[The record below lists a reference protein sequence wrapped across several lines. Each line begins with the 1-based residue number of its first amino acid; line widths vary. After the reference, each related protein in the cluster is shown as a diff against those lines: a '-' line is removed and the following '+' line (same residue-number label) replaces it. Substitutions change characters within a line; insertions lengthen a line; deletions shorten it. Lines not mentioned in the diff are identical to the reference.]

1 MKNKFS
7 QYLFLG
13 AIVALVGIIFIYGFR
28 DSDGEIRSGQAG
40 RPEMTEAEKNYVED
54 HEEVVIY
61 VDESI
66 RFMMDDGNGFLQ
78 EYMDAVFR
86 NVDLDIRLTEEKDG
100 ADARIIAVTDK
111 DRNAGSSYTPPLLQL
126 DWAMYTKA
134 DDDEKRSELSG
145 VIVEG
150 YRRSEV
156 SDISYDG
163 RSVDFVYADTAED
176 ALELARKEDRN
187 LILAPRS
194 AMWIALGGDKDY
206 LAMEDDV
213 YSQNVCIMM
222 DEESALYELFSKCI
236 NGTDRHVLSYEA
248 SQKWFDGNGP
258 VYMKK
263 NNDDIYML
271 ILIIFTSVMIA
282 FFIYYQTNKNLYA
295 ELENRM
301 EKLTESKKELK
312 TTFNGV
318 SYYLAELDLDG
329 VVLDINRYFFETV
342 HRNVT
347 NRNIYEILDLDEEN
361 SAKLRKMIE
370 NAAHGEPSENEEIMR
385 KQDIFE
391 VDVFPIEGARGVVEK
406 LLFMA
411 RDITGEVMAERQM
424 IQDNKMIAV
433 GQLAAGVAH
442 EIRNPLGIIR
452 NYCYVLK
459 NMDVDMDIRDKA
471 IGHIEAAVDRSGAII
486 NNLLNFSRVSSGQEE
501 MIDVEE
507 HIRSLASLNDN
518 ILKKKNIKLEITCAE
533 RIETFIRV
541 EALDMILINLI
552 QNATDAMKE
561 NGKLSIKVVKYKQE
575 FEIDVQDTGTGIE
588 EDILQ
593 DIFNPFFTTKE
604 EHKGN
609 GLGLY
614 IVYNETGKLDG
625 KIDVRSKVGVGS
637 VFMLTLPLREHR
649 SGEVNDGKK
658 EHEHIG
664 GR

>member
-1 MKNKFS
+1 MKKKFS

-13 AIVALVGIIFIYGFR
+13 VIIVLIGIIFIYALQDR
-28 DSDGEIRSGQAG
+28 DGDIRSGETG
-40 RPEMTEAEKNYVED
+40 RLEMTEAEREYVENHD
-54 HEEVVIY
+54 EVVIY
-61 VDESI
+61 VDDSI
-66 RFMMDDGNGFLQ
+66 RFMNADGNGFLQ
-78 EYMDAVFR
+78 EYMDDVFR
-86 NVDLDIRLTEEKDG
+86 NVDLDIRLTDEEEG
-100 ADARIIAVTDK
+100 ADGRITAVTDE
-111 DRNAGSSYTPPLLQL
+111 DRNVDSNYVPPLLQL
-126 DWAMYTKA
+126 DWAMYVKA
-134 DDDEKRSELSG
+134 DGQLNSDLSG

-150 YRRSEV
+150 YQRSEAN
-156 SDISYDG
+156 DISYDG
-163 RSVDFVYADTAED
+163 QDVDFVYADSAEE
-176 ALELARKEDRN
+176 ALELARAED
-187 LILAPRS
+187 LDFMLAPRS
-194 AMWIALGGDKDY
+194 AMWLALDGNKDY
-206 LAMEDDV
+206 LAMEDSV
-213 YSQNVCIMM
+213 YSQNVCIMV
-222 DEESALYELFSKCI
+222 DEDSVLYTLMNKCI
-236 NGTDRHVLSYEA
+236 NVTDRHTLSYEV

-258 VYMKK
+258 VYMKE
-263 NNDDIYML
+263 NNEDVYML
-271 ILIIFTSVMIA
+271 VLIIFTSVMIA

-301 EKLTESKKELK
+301 EKLNESKKELK

-318 SYYLAELDLDG
+318 SYYLAELDLNG
-329 VVLDINRYFFETV
+329 VVLDINRYFFEAI
-342 HRNVT
+342 HKNVT
-347 NRNIYEILDLDEEN
+347 NSNIYDILEMDEEGRA
-361 SAKLRKMIE
+361 SLREMME
-370 NAAHGEPSENEEIMR
+370 RASRGEYTESREITR

-391 VDVFPIEGARGVVEK
+391 VDIFPIEGAKGVVEK

-424 IQDNKMIAV
+424 LQDNKMIAV

-459 NMDVDMDIRDKA
+459 NMDVDMEIRDKA

-486 NNLLNFSRVSSGQEE
+486 NNLLNFSRASSGQEE
-501 MIDVEE
+501 WIDVEE

-518 ILKKKNIKLEITCAE
+518 ILRKKNIKLEITCSE
-533 RIETFIRV
+533 KIETYIRV
-541 EALDMILINLI
+541 EALDMILINLV

-593 DIFNPFFTTKE
+593 NIFNPFFTTKE
-604 EHKGN
+604 GHKGN

-649 SGEVNDGKK
+649 SGEVDDGKK
-658 EHEHIG
+658 EHEHTG

>member
-1 MKNKFS
+1 MKKKFS

-13 AIVALVGIIFIYGFR
+13 VIIVLIGIIFIYALQDR
-28 DSDGEIRSGQAG
+28 DGDIRSGETG
-40 RPEMTEAEKNYVED
+40 RLEMTEAEREYVENHD
-54 HEEVVIY
+54 EVVIY
-61 VDESI
+61 VDDSI
-66 RFMMDDGNGFLQ
+66 RFMNADGNGFLQ
-78 EYMDAVFR
+78 EYMDDVFR
-86 NVDLDIRLTEEKDG
+86 NVDLDIRLTDEEEG
-100 ADARIIAVTDK
+100 ADGRITAVTDE
-111 DRNAGSSYTPPLLQL
+111 DRNVDSNYVPPLLQL
-126 DWAMYTKA
+126 DWAMYVKA
-134 DDDEKRSELSG
+134 DGQLNSDLSG

-150 YRRSEV
+150 YQRSEAN
-156 SDISYDG
+156 DISYDG
-163 RSVDFVYADTAED
+163 QDVDFVYADSAEE
-176 ALELARKEDRN
+176 ALELARAED
-187 LILAPRS
+187 LDFMLAPRS
-194 AMWIALGGDKDY
+194 AMWLALDGNKDY
-206 LAMEDDV
+206 LAMEDSV
-213 YSQNVCIMM
+213 YSQNVCIMV
-222 DEESALYELFSKCI
+222 DEDSVLYTLMNKCI
-236 NGTDRHVLSYEA
+236 NVTDRHTLSYEA

-258 VYMKK
+258 VYMKE
-263 NNDDIYML
+263 NNEDVYML
-271 ILIIFTSVMIA
+271 VLIIFTSVMIA

-301 EKLTESKKELK
+301 EKLNESKKELK

-318 SYYLAELDLDG
+318 SYYLAELDLNG
-329 VVLDINRYFFETV
+329 VVLDINRYFFEAI
-342 HRNVT
+342 HKNVT
-347 NRNIYEILDLDEEN
+347 NSNIYDILEMDEEGRA
-361 SAKLRKMIE
+361 SLREMME
-370 NAAHGEPSENEEIMR
+370 RASRGEYTESREITR

-391 VDVFPIEGARGVVEK
+391 VDIFPIEGAKGVVEK

-424 IQDNKMIAV
+424 LQDNKMIAV

-459 NMDVDMDIRDKA
+459 NMDVDIEIRDKA

-486 NNLLNFSRVSSGQEE
+486 NNLLNFSRASSGQEE
-501 MIDVEE
+501 WIDVEE

-518 ILKKKNIKLEITCAE
+518 ILRKKNIKLEITCSE
-533 RIETFIRV
+533 KIETYIRV
-541 EALDMILINLI
+541 EALDMILINLV

-593 DIFNPFFTTKE
+593 NIFNPFFTTKE
-604 EHKGN
+604 GHKGN

-649 SGEVNDGKK
+649 SGEVDDGKK
-658 EHEHIG
+658 EHEHTG

>member
-1 MKNKFS
+1 MKKKFS

-13 AIVALVGIIFIYGFR
+13 VIIVLIGIIFIYALQDR
-28 DSDGEIRSGQAG
+28 DGDIRSGETG
-40 RPEMTEAEKNYVED
+40 RLEMTEAEREYVENHD
-54 HEEVVIY
+54 EVVIY
-61 VDESI
+61 VDDSI
-66 RFMMDDGNGFLQ
+66 RFMNADGNGFLQ
-78 EYMDAVFR
+78 EYMDDVFR
-86 NVDLDIRLTEEKDG
+86 NVDLDIRLTDEEEG
-100 ADARIIAVTDK
+100 ADGRITAVTDE
-111 DRNAGSSYTPPLLQL
+111 DRNVDSNYVPPLLQL
-126 DWAMYTKA
+126 DWAMYVKA
-134 DDDEKRSELSG
+134 AGQLNSDLSG

-150 YRRSEV
+150 YQRSEAN
-156 SDISYDG
+156 DISYDG
-163 RSVDFVYADTAED
+163 QDVDFVYADSAEE
-176 ALELARKEDRN
+176 ALELARAED
-187 LILAPRS
+187 LDFMLAPRS
-194 AMWIALGGDKDY
+194 AMWLALDGNKDY
-206 LAMEDDV
+206 LAMEDSV
-213 YSQNVCIMM
+213 YSQNVCIMV
-222 DEESALYELFSKCI
+222 DEDSVLYTLMNKCI
-236 NGTDRHVLSYEA
+236 NVTDRHTLSYEV

-258 VYMKK
+258 VYMKE
-263 NNDDIYML
+263 NNEDVYML
-271 ILIIFTSVMIA
+271 VLIIFTSVMIA

-301 EKLTESKKELK
+301 EKLNESKKELK

-318 SYYLAELDLDG
+318 SYYLAELDLNG
-329 VVLDINRYFFETV
+329 VVLDINRYFFEAV
-342 HRNVT
+342 HKNVT
-347 NRNIYEILDLDEEN
+347 NSNIYDILEMDEEGRA
-361 SAKLRKMIE
+361 SLREMME
-370 NAAHGEPSENEEIMR
+370 RASRGEYTESREITR

-391 VDVFPIEGARGVVEK
+391 VDIFPIEGAKGVVEK

-424 IQDNKMIAV
+424 LQDNKMIAV

-459 NMDVDMDIRDKA
+459 NMDVDMEIRDKA

-486 NNLLNFSRVSSGQEE
+486 NNLLNFSRASSGQEE
-501 MIDVEE
+501 WIDVEE

-518 ILKKKNIKLEITCAE
+518 ILRKKNIKLEITCSE
-533 RIETFIRV
+533 KIETYIRV
-541 EALDMILINLI
+541 EALDMILINLV

-593 DIFNPFFTTKE
+593 NIFNPFFTTKE
-604 EHKGN
+604 GHKGN

-649 SGEVNDGKK
+649 SGEVDDGKK
-658 EHEHIG
+658 EHEHTG

>member
-1 MKNKFS
+1 MKKKFS

-13 AIVALVGIIFIYGFR
+13 VIIVLIGIIFIYALQDR
-28 DSDGEIRSGQAG
+28 DGDIRSGETG
-40 RPEMTEAEKNYVED
+40 RLEMTEAEREYVENHD
-54 HEEVVIY
+54 EVVIY
-61 VDESI
+61 VDDSI
-66 RFMMDDGNGFLQ
+66 RFMNADGNGFLQ
-78 EYMDAVFR
+78 EYMDDVFR
-86 NVDLDIRLTEEKDG
+86 NVDLDIRLTDEEEG
-100 ADARIIAVTDK
+100 ADGRITAVTDE
-111 DRNAGSSYTPPLLQL
+111 DRNVDSNYVPPLLQL
-126 DWAMYTKA
+126 DWAMYVKA
-134 DDDEKRSELSG
+134 DGQLNSDLSG

-150 YRRSEV
+150 YQRSEV
-156 SDISYDG
+156 NDISYDG
-163 RSVDFVYADTAED
+163 QDVDFVYADSAEE
-176 ALELARKEDRN
+176 ALELARAED
-187 LILAPRS
+187 LDFMLTPRS
-194 AMWIALGGDKDY
+194 AMWLALDGNKDY
-206 LAMEDDV
+206 LAMEDSV
-213 YSQNVCIMM
+213 YSQNVCIML
-222 DEESALYELFSKCI
+222 DEDSVLYTLMNKCI
-236 NGTDRHVLSYEA
+236 NVTDRHTLSYEV

-258 VYMKK
+258 VYMKE
-263 NNDDIYML
+263 NNEDVYML
-271 ILIIFTSVMIA
+271 VLIIFTSVMIA

-301 EKLTESKKELK
+301 EKLNESKKELK

-318 SYYLAELDLDG
+318 SYYLAELDLNG
-329 VVLDINRYFFETV
+329 VVLDINRYFFEAV
-342 HRNVT
+342 HKNVT
-347 NRNIYEILDLDEEN
+347 NSNIYDILEMDEEGRA
-361 SAKLRKMIE
+361 SLQEMMERASR
-370 NAAHGEPSENEEIMR
+370 GEYTESREITR

-391 VDVFPIEGARGVVEK
+391 VDIFPIEGAKGVVEK

-424 IQDNKMIAV
+424 LQDNKMIAV

-459 NMDVDMDIRDKA
+459 NMDVDMEIRDKA

-486 NNLLNFSRVSSGQEE
+486 NNLLNFSRASSGQEE
-501 MIDVEE
+501 WIDVEE

-518 ILKKKNIKLEITCAE
+518 ILRKKNIKLEITCSE
-533 RIETFIRV
+533 KIETYIRV
-541 EALDMILINLI
+541 EALDMILINLV

-593 DIFNPFFTTKE
+593 NIFNPFFTTKE
-604 EHKGN
+604 GHKGN

-649 SGEVNDGKK
+649 SGEVDDGKK
-658 EHEHIG
+658 EHEHTG

>member
-1 MKNKFS
+1 MKKKFS

-13 AIVALVGIIFIYGFR
+13 VIIVLIGIIFIYALQDR
-28 DSDGEIRSGQAG
+28 DGDIRSGETG
-40 RPEMTEAEKNYVED
+40 RLEMTEAEREHVENHD
-54 HEEVVIY
+54 EVVIY
-61 VDESI
+61 VDDSI
-66 RFMMDDGNGFLQ
+66 RFMNADGNGFLQ
-78 EYMDAVFR
+78 EYMDDVFR
-86 NVDLDIRLTEEKDG
+86 NVDLDIRLTDEEEG
-100 ADARIIAVTDK
+100 ADGRITAVTDE
-111 DRNAGSSYTPPLLQL
+111 DRNVDSNYVPPLLQL
-126 DWAMYTKA
+126 DWAMYVKA
-134 DDDEKRSELSG
+134 DGQLNSDLSG

-150 YRRSEV
+150 YQRSEDN
-156 SDISYDG
+156 DISYDG
-163 RSVDFVYADTAED
+163 QDVDFVYADSAEE
-176 ALELARKEDRN
+176 ALELARAED
-187 LILAPRS
+187 LDFMLAPRS
-194 AMWIALGGDKDY
+194 AMWLALDGNKDY
-206 LAMEDDV
+206 LAMEDSV
-213 YSQNVCIMM
+213 YSQNVCIMV
-222 DEESALYELFSKCI
+222 DEDSVLYTLMNKCI
-236 NGTDRHVLSYEA
+236 NVTDRHTLSYEV

-258 VYMKK
+258 VYMKE
-263 NNDDIYML
+263 NNEDVYML
-271 ILIIFTSVMIA
+271 VLIIFTSVMIA

-301 EKLTESKKELK
+301 EKLNESKKELK

-318 SYYLAELDLDG
+318 SYYLAELDLNG
-329 VVLDINRYFFETV
+329 VVLDINRYFFEAV
-342 HRNVT
+342 HKNVT
-347 NRNIYEILDLDEEN
+347 NSNIYDILEMDEEGRA
-361 SAKLRKMIE
+361 SLQEMMERASR
-370 NAAHGEPSENEEIMR
+370 GEYTESREITR

-391 VDVFPIEGARGVVEK
+391 VDIFPIEGAKGVVEK

-424 IQDNKMIAV
+424 LQDNKMIAV

-459 NMDVDMDIRDKA
+459 NMDVDMEIRDKA

-486 NNLLNFSRVSSGQEE
+486 NNLLNFSRASSGQEE
-501 MIDVEE
+501 WIDVEE

-518 ILKKKNIKLEITCAE
+518 ILRKKNIKLEITCSE
-533 RIETFIRV
+533 KIETYIRV
-541 EALDMILINLI
+541 EALDMILINLV

-593 DIFNPFFTTKE
+593 NIFNPFFTTKE
-604 EHKGN
+604 GHKGN

-649 SGEVNDGKK
+649 SGEVDDGKK
-658 EHEHIG
+658 EHEHTG

>member
-1 MKNKFS
+1 MKKKFS

-13 AIVALVGIIFIYGFR
+13 VIIVLIGIIFIYALQDR
-28 DSDGEIRSGQAG
+28 DGDIRSGETG
-40 RPEMTEAEKNYVED
+40 RLEMTEAEREYVENHD
-54 HEEVVIY
+54 EVVIY
-61 VDESI
+61 VDDSI
-66 RFMMDDGNGFLQ
+66 RFMNADGNGFLQ
-78 EYMDAVFR
+78 EYMDDVFR
-86 NVDLDIRLTEEKDG
+86 NVDLDIRLTDEEEG
-100 ADARIIAVTDK
+100 ADGRITAVTDE
-111 DRNAGSSYTPPLLQL
+111 DRNVDSNYVPPLLQL
-126 DWAMYTKA
+126 DWAMYVKA
-134 DDDEKRSELSG
+134 DGQLNSDLSG

-150 YRRSEV
+150 YQRSEAN
-156 SDISYDG
+156 DISYDG
-163 RSVDFVYADTAED
+163 QDVDFVYADSAEE
-176 ALELARKEDRN
+176 ALELARAED
-187 LILAPRS
+187 LDFMLAPRS
-194 AMWIALGGDKDY
+194 AMWLALDGNKDY
-206 LAMEDDV
+206 LAMEDSV
-213 YSQNVCIMM
+213 YSQNVCIMV
-222 DEESALYELFSKCI
+222 DEDSVLYTLMNKCI
-236 NGTDRHVLSYEA
+236 NVTDRHTLSYEA

-258 VYMKK
+258 VYMKE
-263 NNDDIYML
+263 NNEDVYML
-271 ILIIFTSVMIA
+271 VLIIFTSVMIA

-301 EKLTESKKELK
+301 EKLNESKKELK

-318 SYYLAELDLDG
+318 SYYLAELDLNG
-329 VVLDINRYFFETV
+329 VVLDINRYFFEAV
-342 HRNVT
+342 HKNVT
-347 NRNIYEILDLDEEN
+347 NSNIYDILEMDEEGRA
-361 SAKLRKMIE
+361 SLREMME
-370 NAAHGEPSENEEIMR
+370 RASRGEYTESREITR

-391 VDVFPIEGARGVVEK
+391 VDIFPIEGAKGMVEK

-424 IQDNKMIAV
+424 LQDNKMIAV

-459 NMDVDMDIRDKA
+459 NMDVDMEIRDKA

-486 NNLLNFSRVSSGQEE
+486 NNLLNFSRASSGQEE
-501 MIDVEE
+501 WIDVEE

-518 ILKKKNIKLEITCAE
+518 ILRKKNIKLEITCSE
-533 RIETFIRV
+533 KIETYIRV
-541 EALDMILINLI
+541 EALDMILINLV

-593 DIFNPFFTTKE
+593 NIFNPFFTTKE
-604 EHKGN
+604 GHKGN

-649 SGEVNDGKK
+649 SGEVDDGKK
-658 EHEHIG
+658 EHEHTG

>member
-1 MKNKFS
+1 MKKKFS

-13 AIVALVGIIFIYGFR
+13 VIIVLIGIIFIYALQDR
-28 DSDGEIRSGQAG
+28 DGDIRSGETG
-40 RPEMTEAEKNYVED
+40 RLEMTEAEREYVENHD
-54 HEEVVIY
+54 EVVIY
-61 VDESI
+61 VDDSI
-66 RFMMDDGNGFLQ
+66 RFMNADGNGFLQ
-78 EYMDAVFR
+78 EYMDDVFR
-86 NVDLDIRLTEEKDG
+86 NVDLDIRLTDEEEG
-100 ADARIIAVTDK
+100 ADGRITAVTDE
-111 DRNAGSSYTPPLLQL
+111 DRNVDSNYVPPLLQL
-126 DWAMYTKA
+126 DWAMYVKA
-134 DDDEKRSELSG
+134 DGQLNSDLSG

-150 YRRSEV
+150 YQRSEV
-156 SDISYDG
+156 NDISYDG
-163 RSVDFVYADTAED
+163 QDVDFVYADSAEE
-176 ALELARKEDRN
+176 ALELARAED
-187 LILAPRS
+187 LDFMLTPRS
-194 AMWIALGGDKDY
+194 AMWLALDGNKDY
-206 LAMEDDV
+206 LAMEDSV
-213 YSQNVCIMM
+213 YSQNVCIMV
-222 DEESALYELFSKCI
+222 DEDSVLYTLMNKFI
-236 NGTDRHVLSYEA
+236 NVTDRHTLSYEV

-258 VYMKK
+258 VYMKE
-263 NNDDIYML
+263 NNEDVYML
-271 ILIIFTSVMIA
+271 VLIIFTSVMIA

-301 EKLTESKKELK
+301 EKLNESKKELK

-318 SYYLAELDLDG
+318 SYYLAELDLNG
-329 VVLDINRYFFETV
+329 VVLDINRYFFEAV
-342 HRNVT
+342 HKNVT
-347 NRNIYEILDLDEEN
+347 NSNIYDILEMDEEGRA
-361 SAKLRKMIE
+361 SLQEMMERASR
-370 NAAHGEPSENEEIMR
+370 GEYTESREITR

-391 VDVFPIEGARGVVEK
+391 VDIFPIEGAKGVVEK

-424 IQDNKMIAV
+424 LQDNKMIAV

-459 NMDVDMDIRDKA
+459 NMDVDMEIRDKA

-486 NNLLNFSRVSSGQEE
+486 NNLLNFSRASSGQEE
-501 MIDVEE
+501 WIDVEE

-518 ILKKKNIKLEITCAE
+518 ILRKKNIKLEITCSE
-533 RIETFIRV
+533 KIETYIRV
-541 EALDMILINLI
+541 EALDMILINLV

-593 DIFNPFFTTKE
+593 NIFNPFFTTKE
-604 EHKGN
+604 GHKGN

-649 SGEVNDGKK
+649 SGEVDDGKK
-658 EHEHIG
+658 EHEHTG

>member
-1 MKNKFS
+1 MKKKFS

-13 AIVALVGIIFIYGFR
+13 VIIVLIGIIFIYALQDR
-28 DSDGEIRSGQAG
+28 DGDIRSGETG
-40 RPEMTEAEKNYVED
+40 RLEMTEAEREYVENHD
-54 HEEVVIY
+54 EVVIY
-61 VDESI
+61 VDDSI
-66 RFMMDDGNGFLQ
+66 RFMNADGNGFLQ
-78 EYMDAVFR
+78 EYMDDVFR
-86 NVDLDIRLTEEKDG
+86 NVDLDIRLTDEEEG
-100 ADARIIAVTDK
+100 ADGRITAVTDE
-111 DRNAGSSYTPPLLQL
+111 DRNVDSNYVPPLLQL
-126 DWAMYTKA
+126 DWVMYVKA
-134 DDDEKRSELSG
+134 DGQLNSDLSG

-150 YRRSEV
+150 YQRSEAN
-156 SDISYDG
+156 DISYDG
-163 RSVDFVYADTAED
+163 QDVDFVYADSAEE
-176 ALELARKEDRN
+176 ALELARAED
-187 LILAPRS
+187 LDFMLAPRS
-194 AMWIALGGDKDY
+194 AMWLALDGNKDY
-206 LAMEDDV
+206 LAMEDSV
-213 YSQNVCIMM
+213 YSQNVCIMA
-222 DEESALYELFSKCI
+222 DEDSVLYTLMNKCI
-236 NGTDRHVLSYEA
+236 NVTDRHTLSYEA

-258 VYMKK
+258 VYMKE
-263 NNDDIYML
+263 NNEDVYML
-271 ILIIFTSVMIA
+271 VLIIFTSVMIA

-301 EKLTESKKELK
+301 EKLNESKKELK

-318 SYYLAELDLDG
+318 SYYLAELDLNG
-329 VVLDINRYFFETV
+329 VVLDINRYFFEVV
-342 HRNVT
+342 HKNVT
-347 NRNIYEILDLDEEN
+347 NSNIYDILEMDEEGRA
-361 SAKLRKMIE
+361 SLQEMMERASR
-370 NAAHGEPSENEEIMR
+370 GEYTESREITR

-391 VDVFPIEGARGVVEK
+391 VDIFPIEGAKGVVEK

-424 IQDNKMIAV
+424 LQDNKMIAV

-459 NMDVDMDIRDKA
+459 NMDVDMEIRDKA

-486 NNLLNFSRVSSGQEE
+486 NNLLNFSRASSGQEE
-501 MIDVEE
+501 WIDVEE

-518 ILKKKNIKLEITCAE
+518 ILRKKNIKLEITCSE
-533 RIETFIRV
+533 KIETYIRV
-541 EALDMILINLI
+541 EALDMILINLV

-593 DIFNPFFTTKE
+593 NIFNPFFTTKE
-604 EHKGN
+604 GHKGN

-649 SGEVNDGKK
+649 SGEVDDGKK
-658 EHEHIG
+658 EHEHTG

>member
-1 MKNKFS
+1 MKKKFS

-13 AIVALVGIIFIYGFR
+13 VIIVLIGIIFIYALQDR
-28 DSDGEIRSGQAG
+28 DGDIRSGETG
-40 RPEMTEAEKNYVED
+40 RLEMTEAEREYVENHD
-54 HEEVVIY
+54 EVVIY
-61 VDESI
+61 VDDSI
-66 RFMMDDGNGFLQ
+66 RFMNADGNGFLQ
-78 EYMDAVFR
+78 EYMDDVFR
-86 NVDLDIRLTEEKDG
+86 NVDLDIRLTDEEEG
-100 ADARIIAVTDK
+100 ADGRITAVTDE
-111 DRNAGSSYTPPLLQL
+111 DRNVDSNYVPPLLQL
-126 DWAMYTKA
+126 DWAMYVKA
-134 DDDEKRSELSG
+134 DGQLNSDLSG

-150 YRRSEV
+150 YQRSEAN
-156 SDISYDG
+156 DISYDG
-163 RSVDFVYADTAED
+163 QDVDFVYADSAEE
-176 ALELARKEDRN
+176 ALELARAED
-187 LILAPRS
+187 LDFMLTPRS
-194 AMWIALGGDKDY
+194 AMWLALDGNKDY
-206 LAMEDDV
+206 LAMEDSV
-213 YSQNVCIMM
+213 YSQNVCIMV
-222 DEESALYELFSKCI
+222 DEDSVLYTLMNKFI
-236 NGTDRHVLSYEA
+236 NVTDRHTLSYEV

-258 VYMKK
+258 VYMKE
-263 NNDDIYML
+263 NNEDVYML
-271 ILIIFTSVMIA
+271 VLIIFTSVMIA

-301 EKLTESKKELK
+301 EKLNESKKELK

-318 SYYLAELDLDG
+318 SYYLAELDLNG
-329 VVLDINRYFFETV
+329 VVLDINRYFFEAV
-342 HRNVT
+342 HKNVT
-347 NRNIYEILDLDEEN
+347 NSNIYDILEMDEEGRA
-361 SAKLRKMIE
+361 SLREMME
-370 NAAHGEPSENEEIMR
+370 RASRGEYTESREITR

-391 VDVFPIEGARGVVEK
+391 VDIFPIEGAKGVVEK

-424 IQDNKMIAV
+424 LQDNKMIAV

-459 NMDVDMDIRDKA
+459 NMDVDMEIRDKA

-486 NNLLNFSRVSSGQEE
+486 NNLLNFSRASSGQEE
-501 MIDVEE
+501 WIDVEE

-518 ILKKKNIKLEITCAE
+518 ILRKKNIKLEITCSE
-533 RIETFIRV
+533 KIETYIRV
-541 EALDMILINLI
+541 EALDMILINLV

-593 DIFNPFFTTKE
+593 NIFNPFFTTKE
-604 EHKGN
+604 GHKGN

-649 SGEVNDGKK
+649 SGEVDDGKK
-658 EHEHIG
+658 EHEHTG

>member
-1 MKNKFS
+1 M
-7 QYLFLG
+7 L
-13 AIVALVGIIFIYGFR
+13 IGIIFIYALQDR
-28 DSDGEIRSGQAG
+28 DGDIRSGETG
-40 RPEMTEAEKNYVED
+40 RLEMTEAEREYVENHD
-54 HEEVVIY
+54 EVVIY
-61 VDESI
+61 VDDSI
-66 RFMMDDGNGFLQ
+66 RFMNADGNGFLQ
-78 EYMDAVFR
+78 EYMDDVFR
-86 NVDLDIRLTEEKDG
+86 NVDLDIRLTDEEEG
-100 ADARIIAVTDK
+100 ADGRITAVTDE
-111 DRNAGSSYTPPLLQL
+111 DRNVDSNYVPPLLQL
-126 DWAMYTKA
+126 DWAMYVKA
-134 DDDEKRSELSG
+134 DGQLNSDLSG

-150 YRRSEV
+150 YQRSEAN
-156 SDISYDG
+156 DISYDG
-163 RSVDFVYADTAED
+163 QDVDFVYADSAEE
-176 ALELARKEDRN
+176 ALELARAED
-187 LILAPRS
+187 LDFMLAPRS
-194 AMWIALGGDKDY
+194 AMWLALDGNKDY
-206 LAMEDDV
+206 LAMEDSV
-213 YSQNVCIMM
+213 YSQNVCIMV
-222 DEESALYELFSKCI
+222 DEDSVLYTLMNKCI
-236 NGTDRHVLSYEA
+236 NVTDRHTLSYEV

-258 VYMKK
+258 VYMKE
-263 NNDDIYML
+263 NNEDVYML
-271 ILIIFTSVMIA
+271 VLIIFTSVMIA

-301 EKLTESKKELK
+301 EKLNESKKELK

-318 SYYLAELDLDG
+318 SYYLAELDLNG
-329 VVLDINRYFFETV
+329 VVLDINRYFFEAV
-342 HRNVT
+342 HKNVT
-347 NRNIYEILDLDEEN
+347 NSNIYDILEMDEEGRA
-361 SAKLRKMIE
+361 SLQEMMERASR
-370 NAAHGEPSENEEIMR
+370 GEYTESREITR

-391 VDVFPIEGARGVVEK
+391 VDIFPIEGAKGVVEK

-424 IQDNKMIAV
+424 LQDNKMIAV

-459 NMDVDMDIRDKA
+459 NMDVDMEIRDKA

-486 NNLLNFSRVSSGQEE
+486 NNLLNFSRASSGQEE
-501 MIDVEE
+501 WIDVEE

-518 ILKKKNIKLEITCAE
+518 ILRKKNIKLEITCSE
-533 RIETFIRV
+533 KIETYIRV
-541 EALDMILINLI
+541 EAIDMILINLV

-561 NGKLSIKVVKYKQE
+561 NGKLSIKVVKDKQE

-593 DIFNPFFTTKE
+593 NIFNPFFTTKE
-604 EHKGN
+604 GHKGN

-649 SGEVNDGKK
+649 SGEVDDGKK
-658 EHEHIG
+658 EHEHTG

>member
-1 MKNKFS
+1 MKKKFS

-13 AIVALVGIIFIYGFR
+13 VIIVLIGIIFIYALQDR
-28 DSDGEIRSGQAG
+28 DGDIRSGETG
-40 RPEMTEAEKNYVED
+40 RLEMTEAEREHVENHD
-54 HEEVVIY
+54 EVVIY
-61 VDESI
+61 VDDSI
-66 RFMMDDGNGFLQ
+66 RFMNADGNGFLQ
-78 EYMDAVFR
+78 EYMDDVFR
-86 NVDLDIRLTEEKDG
+86 NVDLDIRLTDEEEG
-100 ADARIIAVTDK
+100 ADGRITAVTDE
-111 DRNAGSSYTPPLLQL
+111 DRNVDSNYVPPLLQL
-126 DWAMYTKA
+126 DWAMYVKA
-134 DDDEKRSELSG
+134 DGQLNSDLSG

-150 YRRSEV
+150 YQRSEV
-156 SDISYDG
+156 NDISYDG
-163 RSVDFVYADTAED
+163 QDVDFVYADSAEE
-176 ALELARKEDRN
+176 ALELARAED
-187 LILAPRS
+187 LDFMLAPRS
-194 AMWIALGGDKDY
+194 AMWLALDGNKDY
-206 LAMEDDV
+206 LATEDSV
-213 YSQNVCIMM
+213 YSQNVCIMV
-222 DEESALYELFSKCI
+222 DEDSVLYTLMNKCI
-236 NGTDRHVLSYEA
+236 NVTDRHTLSYEV

-258 VYMKK
+258 VYMKE
-263 NNDDIYML
+263 NNEDVYML
-271 ILIIFTSVMIA
+271 VLIIFTSVMIA

-301 EKLTESKKELK
+301 EKLNESKKELK

-318 SYYLAELDLDG
+318 SYYLAELDLNG
-329 VVLDINRYFFETV
+329 VVLDINRYFFEAI
-342 HRNVT
+342 HKNVT
-347 NRNIYEILDLDEEN
+347 NSNIYDILEMDEEGRA
-361 SAKLRKMIE
+361 SLREMME
-370 NAAHGEPSENEEIMR
+370 RASRGEYTESREITR

-391 VDVFPIEGARGVVEK
+391 VDIFPIEGAKGVVEK

-424 IQDNKMIAV
+424 LQDNKMIAV

-459 NMDVDMDIRDKA
+459 NMDVDMEIRDKA

-486 NNLLNFSRVSSGQEE
+486 NNLLNFSRASSGQEE
-501 MIDVEE
+501 WIDVEE

-518 ILKKKNIKLEITCAE
+518 ILRKKNIKLEITCSE
-533 RIETFIRV
+533 KIETYIRV
-541 EALDMILINLI
+541 EALDMILINLV

-593 DIFNPFFTTKE
+593 NIFNPFFTTKE
-604 EHKGN
+604 GHKGN

-649 SGEVNDGKK
+649 SGEVDDGKK
-658 EHEHIG
+658 EHEHTG

>member
-1 MKNKFS
+1 MKKKFS

-13 AIVALVGIIFIYGFR
+13 VIIVLIGIIFIYALQDR
-28 DSDGEIRSGQAG
+28 DGDIRSGETG
-40 RPEMTEAEKNYVED
+40 RLEMTEAEREYVENHD
-54 HEEVVIY
+54 EVVIY
-61 VDESI
+61 VDDSI
-66 RFMMDDGNGFLQ
+66 RFMNADGNGFLQ
-78 EYMDAVFR
+78 EYMDDVFR
-86 NVDLDIRLTEEKDG
+86 NVDLDIRLTDEEEG
-100 ADARIIAVTDK
+100 ADGRITAVTDE
-111 DRNAGSSYTPPLLQL
+111 DRNVDSNYVPPLLQL
-126 DWAMYTKA
+126 DWAMYVKA
-134 DDDEKRSELSG
+134 AGQLNSDLSG

-150 YRRSEV
+150 YQRSEAN
-156 SDISYDG
+156 DISYDG
-163 RSVDFVYADTAED
+163 QDVDFVYADSAEE
-176 ALELARKEDRN
+176 ALELARAED
-187 LILAPRS
+187 LDFMLAPRS
-194 AMWIALGGDKDY
+194 AMWLALDGNKDY
-206 LAMEDDV
+206 LAMEDSV
-213 YSQNVCIMM
+213 YSQNVCIMV
-222 DEESALYELFSKCI
+222 DEDSVLYTLMNKCI
-236 NGTDRHVLSYEA
+236 NVTDRHTLSYEV

-258 VYMKK
+258 VYMKE
-263 NNDDIYML
+263 NNEDVYML
-271 ILIIFTSVMIA
+271 VLIIFTSVMIA

-295 ELENRM
+295 EMENRM
-301 EKLTESKKELK
+301 EKLNESKKELK

-318 SYYLAELDLDG
+318 SYYLAELDLNG
-329 VVLDINRYFFETV
+329 VVLDINRYFFEAV
-342 HRNVT
+342 HKNVT
-347 NRNIYEILDLDEEN
+347 NSNIYDILEMDEEGRA
-361 SAKLRKMIE
+361 SLREMME
-370 NAAHGEPSENEEIMR
+370 RASRGEYTESREITR

-391 VDVFPIEGARGVVEK
+391 VDIFPIEGAKGVVEK

-424 IQDNKMIAV
+424 LQDNKMIAV

-459 NMDVDMDIRDKA
+459 NMDVDMEIRDKA

-486 NNLLNFSRVSSGQEE
+486 NNLLNFSRASSGQEE
-501 MIDVEE
+501 WIDVEE

-518 ILKKKNIKLEITCAE
+518 ILRKKNIKLEITCSE
-533 RIETFIRV
+533 KIETYIRV
-541 EALDMILINLI
+541 EALDMILINLV

-593 DIFNPFFTTKE
+593 NIFNPFFTTKE
-604 EHKGN
+604 GHKGN

-649 SGEVNDGKK
+649 SGEVDDGKK
-658 EHEHIG
+658 EHEHTG

>member
-1 MKNKFS
+1 MKKKFS

-13 AIVALVGIIFIYGFR
+13 VIIVLIGIIFIYALQDR
-28 DSDGEIRSGQAG
+28 DGDIRSGETG
-40 RPEMTEAEKNYVED
+40 RLEMTEAEREYVENHD
-54 HEEVVIY
+54 EVVIY
-61 VDESI
+61 VDDSI
-66 RFMMDDGNGFLQ
+66 RFMNADGNGFLQ
-78 EYMDAVFR
+78 EYMDDVFR
-86 NVDLDIRLTEEKDG
+86 NVDLDIRLTDEEEG
-100 ADARIIAVTDK
+100 ADGRITAVTDE
-111 DRNAGSSYTPPLLQL
+111 DRNVDSNYVPPLLQL
-126 DWAMYTKA
+126 DWAMYVKA
-134 DDDEKRSELSG
+134 DGQLNSDLSG

-150 YRRSEV
+150 YQRSEAN
-156 SDISYDG
+156 DISYDG
-163 RSVDFVYADTAED
+163 QDVDFVYADSAEE
-176 ALELARKEDRN
+176 ALELARAED
-187 LILAPRS
+187 LDFMLAPRS
-194 AMWIALGGDKDY
+194 AMWLALDGNKDY
-206 LAMEDDV
+206 LAMEDSV
-213 YSQNVCIMM
+213 YSQNVCIMV
-222 DEESALYELFSKCI
+222 DEDSVLYTLMNKCI
-236 NGTDRHVLSYEA
+236 NVTDRHTLSYEV

-258 VYMKK
+258 VYMKE
-263 NNDDIYML
+263 NNEDVYML
-271 ILIIFTSVMIA
+271 VLIIFTSVMIA

-301 EKLTESKKELK
+301 EKLNESKKELK

-318 SYYLAELDLDG
+318 SYYLAELDLNG
-329 VVLDINRYFFETV
+329 VVLDINRYFFEAV
-342 HRNVT
+342 HKNVT
-347 NRNIYEILDLDEEN
+347 NSNIYDILEMDEEGRA
-361 SAKLRKMIE
+361 SLQEMMERASR
-370 NAAHGEPSENEEIMR
+370 GEYTESREITR

-391 VDVFPIEGARGVVEK
+391 VDIFPIEGAKGVVEK

-424 IQDNKMIAV
+424 LQDNKMIAV

-459 NMDVDMDIRDKA
+459 NMDVDMEIRDKA

-486 NNLLNFSRVSSGQEE
+486 NNLLNFSRASSGQEE
-501 MIDVEE
+501 WIDVEE

-518 ILKKKNIKLEITCAE
+518 ILRKKNIKLEITCSE
-533 RIETFIRV
+533 KIETYIRV
-541 EALDMILINLI
+541 EALDMILINLV

-593 DIFNPFFTTKE
+593 NIFNPFFTTKE
-604 EHKGN
+604 GHKGN

-625 KIDVRSKVGVGS
+625 KIDVRSKVGAGS

-649 SGEVNDGKK
+649 SGEVDDGKK
-658 EHEHIG
+658 EHEHTG

>member
-1 MKNKFS
+1 MKKKFS

-13 AIVALVGIIFIYGFR
+13 VIIVLIGIIFIYALQDR
-28 DSDGEIRSGQAG
+28 DGDIRSGETG
-40 RPEMTEAEKNYVED
+40 RLEMTEAEREYVENHD
-54 HEEVVIY
+54 EVVIY
-61 VDESI
+61 VDDSI
-66 RFMMDDGNGFLQ
+66 RFMNADGNGFLQ
-78 EYMDAVFR
+78 EYMDDVFR
-86 NVDLDIRLTEEKDG
+86 NVDLDIRLTDEEEG
-100 ADARIIAVTDK
+100 ADGRITAVTDE
-111 DRNAGSSYTPPLLQL
+111 DRNVDSNYVPPLLQL
-126 DWAMYTKA
+126 DWAMYVKA
-134 DDDEKRSELSG
+134 DGQLNSDLSG

-150 YRRSEV
+150 YQRSEAN
-156 SDISYDG
+156 DISYDG
-163 RSVDFVYADTAED
+163 QDVDFVYADSAEE
-176 ALELARKEDRN
+176 ALELARAED
-187 LILAPRS
+187 LDFMLAPRS
-194 AMWIALGGDKDY
+194 AMWLALDGNKDY
-206 LAMEDDV
+206 LAMEDSV
-213 YSQNVCIMM
+213 YSQNVCIMV
-222 DEESALYELFSKCI
+222 DEDSVLYTLMNKCI
-236 NGTDRHVLSYEA
+236 NVTDRHTLSYEI

-258 VYMKK
+258 VYMKE
-263 NNDDIYML
+263 NNEDVYML
-271 ILIIFTSVMIA
+271 VLIIFTSVMIA

-301 EKLTESKKELK
+301 EKLNESKKELK

-318 SYYLAELDLDG
+318 SYYLAELDLNG
-329 VVLDINRYFFETV
+329 VVLDINRYFFEAV
-342 HRNVT
+342 HKNVT
-347 NRNIYEILDLDEEN
+347 NSNIYDILEMDEEGRA
-361 SAKLRKMIE
+361 SLREMME
-370 NAAHGEPSENEEIMR
+370 RASRGEYTESREITR

-391 VDVFPIEGARGVVEK
+391 VDIFPIEGAKGVVEK

-424 IQDNKMIAV
+424 LQDNKMIAV

-459 NMDVDMDIRDKA
+459 NMDVDMEIRDKA

-486 NNLLNFSRVSSGQEE
+486 NNLLNFSRASSGQEE
-501 MIDVEE
+501 WIDVEE

-518 ILKKKNIKLEITCAE
+518 ILRKKNIKLEITCSE
-533 RIETFIRV
+533 KIETYIRV
-541 EALDMILINLI
+541 EALDMILINLV

-593 DIFNPFFTTKE
+593 NIFNPFFTTKE
-604 EHKGN
+604 GHKGN

-649 SGEVNDGKK
+649 SGEVDDGKK
-658 EHEHIG
+658 EHEHTG

>member
-1 MKNKFS
+1 MKKKFS

-13 AIVALVGIIFIYGFR
+13 VIIVLIGIIFIYALQDR
-28 DSDGEIRSGQAG
+28 DGDIRSGETG
-40 RPEMTEAEKNYVED
+40 RLEMTEAEREYVENHD
-54 HEEVVIY
+54 EVVIY
-61 VDESI
+61 VDDSI
-66 RFMMDDGNGFLQ
+66 RFMNADGNGFLQ
-78 EYMDAVFR
+78 EYMDDVFR
-86 NVDLDIRLTEEKDG
+86 NVDLDIRLTDEEEG
-100 ADARIIAVTDK
+100 ADGRITAVTDE
-111 DRNAGSSYTPPLLQL
+111 DRNVDSNYVPPLLQL
-126 DWAMYTKA
+126 DWAMYVKA
-134 DDDEKRSELSG
+134 DGQLNSDLSG

-150 YRRSEV
+150 YQRSEAN
-156 SDISYDG
+156 DISYDG
-163 RSVDFVYADTAED
+163 QDVDFVYADSAEE
-176 ALELARKEDRN
+176 ALELARAED
-187 LILAPRS
+187 LDFMLAPRS
-194 AMWIALGGDKDY
+194 AMWLALDGNKDY
-206 LAMEDDV
+206 LAMEDSV
-213 YSQNVCIMM
+213 YSQNVCIMV
-222 DEESALYELFSKCI
+222 DEDSVLYTLMNKCI
-236 NGTDRHVLSYEA
+236 NVTDRHTLSYEV

-258 VYMKK
+258 VYMKE
-263 NNDDIYML
+263 NNEDVYML
-271 ILIIFTSVMIA
+271 VLIIFTSVMIA

-301 EKLTESKKELK
+301 EKLNESKKELK

-318 SYYLAELDLDG
+318 SYYLAELDLNG
-329 VVLDINRYFFETV
+329 VVLDINRYFFEAI
-342 HRNVT
+342 HKNVT
-347 NRNIYEILDLDEEN
+347 NSNIYDILEMDEEGRA
-361 SAKLRKMIE
+361 SLREMME
-370 NAAHGEPSENEEIMR
+370 RASRGEYTESREITR

-391 VDVFPIEGARGVVEK
+391 VDIFPIEGAKGVVEK

-424 IQDNKMIAV
+424 LQDNKMIAV

-459 NMDVDMDIRDKA
+459 NMDVDIEIRDKA

-486 NNLLNFSRVSSGQEE
+486 NNLLNFSRASSGQEE
-501 MIDVEE
+501 WIDVEE

-518 ILKKKNIKLEITCAE
+518 ILRKKNIKLEITCSE
-533 RIETFIRV
+533 KIETYIRV
-541 EALDMILINLI
+541 EALDMILINLV

-593 DIFNPFFTTKE
+593 NIFNPFFTTKE
-604 EHKGN
+604 GHKGN

-649 SGEVNDGKK
+649 SGEVDDGKK
-658 EHEHIG
+658 EHEHTG

>member
-1 MKNKFS
+1 MKKKFS

-13 AIVALVGIIFIYGFR
+13 VIIVLIGIIFIYALQDR
-28 DSDGEIRSGQAG
+28 DGDIRSGETG
-40 RPEMTEAEKNYVED
+40 RLEMTEAEREYVENHD
-54 HEEVVIY
+54 EVIIY
-61 VDESI
+61 VDDSI
-66 RFMMDDGNGFLQ
+66 RFMNADGNGFLQ
-78 EYMDAVFR
+78 EYMDDVFR
-86 NVDLDIRLTEEKDG
+86 NVDLDIRLTDEEEG
-100 ADARIIAVTDK
+100 ADGRITAVTDE
-111 DRNAGSSYTPPLLQL
+111 DRNVDSNYVPPLLQL
-126 DWAMYTKA
+126 DWAMYVKA
-134 DDDEKRSELSG
+134 DGQLNSDLSG

-150 YRRSEV
+150 YQRSEAN
-156 SDISYDG
+156 DISYDG
-163 RSVDFVYADTAED
+163 QDVDFVYADSAEE
-176 ALELARKEDRN
+176 ALELARAED
-187 LILAPRS
+187 LDFMLAPRS
-194 AMWIALGGDKDY
+194 AMWLALDGNKDY
-206 LAMEDDV
+206 LAMEDSV
-213 YSQNVCIMM
+213 YSQNVCIMV
-222 DEESALYELFSKCI
+222 DEDSVLYTLMNKCI
-236 NGTDRHVLSYEA
+236 NVTDRHTLSYEV

-258 VYMKK
+258 VYMKE
-263 NNDDIYML
+263 NNEDVYML
-271 ILIIFTSVMIA
+271 VLIIFTSVMIA

-301 EKLTESKKELK
+301 EKLNESKKELK

-318 SYYLAELDLDG
+318 SYYLAELDLNG
-329 VVLDINRYFFETV
+329 VVLDINRYFFEAV
-342 HRNVT
+342 HKNVT
-347 NRNIYEILDLDEEN
+347 NSNIYDILEMDEEGRA
-361 SAKLRKMIE
+361 SLQEMMERASR
-370 NAAHGEPSENEEIMR
+370 GEYTESREITR

-391 VDVFPIEGARGVVEK
+391 VDIFPIEGAKGVVEK

-424 IQDNKMIAV
+424 LQDNKMIAV

-459 NMDVDMDIRDKA
+459 NMDVDMEIRDKA

-486 NNLLNFSRVSSGQEE
+486 NNLLNFSRASSGQEE
-501 MIDVEE
+501 WIDVEE

-518 ILKKKNIKLEITCAE
+518 ILRKKNIKLEITCSE
-533 RIETFIRV
+533 KIETYIRV
-541 EALDMILINLI
+541 EALDMILINLV

-593 DIFNPFFTTKE
+593 NIFNPFFTTKE
-604 EHKGN
+604 GHKGN

-649 SGEVNDGKK
+649 SGEVDDGKK
-658 EHEHIG
+658 EHEHTG

>member
-1 MKNKFS
+1 MKKKFS

-13 AIVALVGIIFIYGFR
+13 VIIVLIGIIFIYALQDR
-28 DSDGEIRSGQAG
+28 DGDIRSGETG
-40 RPEMTEAEKNYVED
+40 RLEMTEAEREYVENHD
-54 HEEVVIY
+54 EVVIY
-61 VDESI
+61 VDDSI
-66 RFMMDDGNGFLQ
+66 RFMNADGNGFLQ
-78 EYMDAVFR
+78 EYMDDVFR
-86 NVDLDIRLTEEKDG
+86 NVDLDIRLTDEEEG
-100 ADARIIAVTDK
+100 ADGRITAVTDE
-111 DRNAGSSYTPPLLQL
+111 DRNVDSNYVPPLLQL
-126 DWAMYTKA
+126 DWAMYVKA
-134 DDDEKRSELSG
+134 DGQLNSDLSG

-150 YRRSEV
+150 YQRSEAN
-156 SDISYDG
+156 DISYDG
-163 RSVDFVYADTAED
+163 QDVDFVYADSAEE
-176 ALELARKEDRN
+176 ALELARAED
-187 LILAPRS
+187 LDFMLAPRS
-194 AMWIALGGDKDY
+194 AMWLALDGNKDY
-206 LAMEDDV
+206 LAMEDSV
-213 YSQNVCIMM
+213 YSQNVCIMA
-222 DEESALYELFSKCI
+222 DEDSVLYTLMNKCI
-236 NGTDRHVLSYEA
+236 NVTDRHTLSYEA

-258 VYMKK
+258 VYMKE
-263 NNDDIYML
+263 NNEDVYML
-271 ILIIFTSVMIA
+271 VLIIFTSVMIA

-301 EKLTESKKELK
+301 EKLNESKKELK

-318 SYYLAELDLDG
+318 SYYLAELDLNG
-329 VVLDINRYFFETV
+329 VVLDINRYFFEVV
-342 HRNVT
+342 HKNVT
-347 NRNIYEILDLDEEN
+347 NSNIYDILEMDEEGRA
-361 SAKLRKMIE
+361 SLQEMMERASR
-370 NAAHGEPSENEEIMR
+370 GEYTESREITR

-391 VDVFPIEGARGVVEK
+391 VDIFPIEGAKGVVEK

-424 IQDNKMIAV
+424 LQDKKMIAV

-442 EIRNPLGIIR
+442 ERRNPLGIIR

-459 NMDVDMDIRDKA
+459 NMDVDMEIRDKA

-486 NNLLNFSRVSSGQEE
+486 NNLLNFSRASSGQEE
-501 MIDVEE
+501 WIDVEE

-518 ILKKKNIKLEITCAE
+518 ILRKKNIKLEITCSE
-533 RIETFIRV
+533 KIETYIRV
-541 EALDMILINLI
+541 EALDMILINLV

-593 DIFNPFFTTKE
+593 NIFNPFFTTKE
-604 EHKGN
+604 GHKGN

-649 SGEVNDGKK
+649 SGEVDDGKK
-658 EHEHIG
+658 EHEHTG

>member
-1 MKNKFS
+1 MKKKFS

-13 AIVALVGIIFIYGFR
+13 VIIVLIGIIFIYALQDR
-28 DSDGEIRSGQAG
+28 DGDIRSGETG
-40 RPEMTEAEKNYVED
+40 RLEMTEAEREYVENHD
-54 HEEVVIY
+54 EVVIY
-61 VDESI
+61 VDDSI
-66 RFMMDDGNGFLQ
+66 RFMNADGNGFLQ
-78 EYMDAVFR
+78 EYMDDVFR
-86 NVDLDIRLTEEKDG
+86 NVDLDIRLTDEEEG
-100 ADARIIAVTDK
+100 ADGRITAVTDE
-111 DRNAGSSYTPPLLQL
+111 DRNVDSNYVPPLLQL
-126 DWAMYTKA
+126 DWAMYVKA
-134 DDDEKRSELSG
+134 DGQLNSDLSG

-150 YRRSEV
+150 YQRSEV
-156 SDISYDG
+156 NDISYDG
-163 RSVDFVYADTAED
+163 QDVDFVYADSAEE
-176 ALELARKEDRN
+176 ALELARAED
-187 LILAPRS
+187 LDFMLTPRS
-194 AMWIALGGDKDY
+194 AMWLALDGNKDY
-206 LAMEDDV
+206 LAMEDSV
-213 YSQNVCIMM
+213 YSQNVCIML
-222 DEESALYELFSKCI
+222 DEDSVLYTLMNKCI
-236 NGTDRHVLSYEA
+236 NVTDRHTLSYEV

-258 VYMKK
+258 VYMKE
-263 NNDDIYML
+263 NNEDVYML
-271 ILIIFTSVMIA
+271 VLIIFTSVMIA

-301 EKLTESKKELK
+301 EKLNESKKELK

-318 SYYLAELDLDG
+318 SYYLAELDLNG
-329 VVLDINRYFFETV
+329 VVLDINRYFFEAV
-342 HRNVT
+342 HKNVT
-347 NRNIYEILDLDEEN
+347 NSNIYDILEMDEEGRA
-361 SAKLRKMIE
+361 SLQEMMERASR
-370 NAAHGEPSENEEIMR
+370 GEYTESREITR

-391 VDVFPIEGARGVVEK
+391 VDIFPIEGAKGVVEK

-424 IQDNKMIAV
+424 LQDNKMIAV
-433 GQLAAGVAH
+433 SQLAAGVAH

-459 NMDVDMDIRDKA
+459 NMDVDMEIRDKA

-486 NNLLNFSRVSSGQEE
+486 NNLLNFSRASSGQEE
-501 MIDVEE
+501 WIDVEE

-518 ILKKKNIKLEITCAE
+518 ILRKKNIKLEITCSE
-533 RIETFIRV
+533 KIETYIRV
-541 EALDMILINLI
+541 EALDMILINLV

-593 DIFNPFFTTKE
+593 NIFNPFFTTKE
-604 EHKGN
+604 GHKGN

-649 SGEVNDGKK
+649 SGEVDDGKK
-658 EHEHIG
+658 EHEHTG

>member
-1 MKNKFS
+1 MKKKFS

-13 AIVALVGIIFIYGFR
+13 VIIVLIGIIFIYALQDR
-28 DSDGEIRSGQAG
+28 DGDIRSGETG
-40 RPEMTEAEKNYVED
+40 RLEMTEAEREYVENHD
-54 HEEVVIY
+54 EVVIY
-61 VDESI
+61 VDDSI
-66 RFMMDDGNGFLQ
+66 RFMNADGNGFLQ
-78 EYMDAVFR
+78 EYMDDVFR
-86 NVDLDIRLTEEKDG
+86 NVDLDIRLTDEEEG
-100 ADARIIAVTDK
+100 ADGRITAVTDE
-111 DRNAGSSYTPPLLQL
+111 DRNVDSNYVPPLLQL
-126 DWAMYTKA
+126 DWAMYVKA
-134 DDDEKRSELSG
+134 DGQLNSDLSG

-150 YRRSEV
+150 YQRSEAN
-156 SDISYDG
+156 DISYDG
-163 RSVDFVYADTAED
+163 QDVDFVYADSAEE
-176 ALELARKEDRN
+176 ALELARAED
-187 LILAPRS
+187 LDFMLAPRS
-194 AMWIALGGDKDY
+194 AMWLALDGNKDY
-206 LAMEDDV
+206 LAMEDSV
-213 YSQNVCIMM
+213 YSQNVCIMV
-222 DEESALYELFSKCI
+222 DEDSVLYTLMNKCI
-236 NGTDRHVLSYEA
+236 NVTDRHTLSYEV

-258 VYMKK
+258 VYMKE
-263 NNDDIYML
+263 NNEDVYML
-271 ILIIFTSVMIA
+271 VLIIFTSVMIA

-301 EKLTESKKELK
+301 EKLNESKKELK

-318 SYYLAELDLDG
+318 SYYLAELDLNG
-329 VVLDINRYFFETV
+329 VVLDINRYFFEAV
-342 HRNVT
+342 HKNVT
-347 NRNIYEILDLDEEN
+347 NSNIYDILEMDEEGRA
-361 SAKLRKMIE
+361 SLQEMMERASR
-370 NAAHGEPSENEEIMR
+370 GEYTESREITR

-391 VDVFPIEGARGVVEK
+391 VDIFPIEGAKGVVEK

-424 IQDNKMIAV
+424 LQDNKMIAV

-459 NMDVDMDIRDKA
+459 NMDVDMEIRDKA

-486 NNLLNFSRVSSGQEE
+486 NNLLNFSRASSGQEE
-501 MIDVEE
+501 WIDVEE

-518 ILKKKNIKLEITCAE
+518 ILRKKNIKLEITCSE
-533 RIETFIRV
+533 KIETYIRV
-541 EALDMILINLI
+541 EALDMILINLV

-593 DIFNPFFTTKE
+593 NIFNPFFTTKE
-604 EHKGN
+604 GHKGN

-637 VFMLTLPLREHR
+637 VFMLPLPLREHR
-649 SGEVNDGKK
+649 SGEVDDGKK
-658 EHEHIG
+658 EHEHTG

>member
-1 MKNKFS
+1 MKKKFS

-13 AIVALVGIIFIYGFR
+13 VIIVLIGIIFIYALQDR
-28 DSDGEIRSGQAG
+28 DGDIRSGETG
-40 RPEMTEAEKNYVED
+40 RLEMTEAEREYVENHD
-54 HEEVVIY
+54 EVVIY
-61 VDESI
+61 VDDSI
-66 RFMMDDGNGFLQ
+66 RFMNADGNGFLQ
-78 EYMDAVFR
+78 EYMDDVFR
-86 NVDLDIRLTEEKDG
+86 NVDLDIRLTDEEEG
-100 ADARIIAVTDK
+100 ADGRITAVTDE
-111 DRNAGSSYTPPLLQL
+111 DRNVDSNYVPPLLQL
-126 DWAMYTKA
+126 DWAMYVKA
-134 DDDEKRSELSG
+134 DGQLNSDLSG

-150 YRRSEV
+150 YQRSEV
-156 SDISYDG
+156 NDISYDG
-163 RSVDFVYADTAED
+163 QDVDFVYADSAEE
-176 ALELARKEDRN
+176 ALELARAED
-187 LILAPRS
+187 LDFMLTPRS
-194 AMWIALGGDKDY
+194 AMWLALDGNKDY
-206 LAMEDDV
+206 LATEDSV
-213 YSQNVCIMM
+213 YSQNVCIML
-222 DEESALYELFSKCI
+222 DEDSVLYTLMNKCI
-236 NGTDRHVLSYEA
+236 NVTDRHTLSYEV

-258 VYMKK
+258 VYMKE
-263 NNDDIYML
+263 NNEDVYML
-271 ILIIFTSVMIA
+271 VLIIFTSVMIA

-301 EKLTESKKELK
+301 EKLNESKKELK

-318 SYYLAELDLDG
+318 SYYLAELDLNG
-329 VVLDINRYFFETV
+329 VVLDINRYFFEAV
-342 HRNVT
+342 HKNVT
-347 NRNIYEILDLDEEN
+347 NSNIYDILEMDEEGRA
-361 SAKLRKMIE
+361 SLQEMMERASR
-370 NAAHGEPSENEEIMR
+370 GEYTESREITR

-391 VDVFPIEGARGVVEK
+391 VDIFPIEGAKGVVEK

-424 IQDNKMIAV
+424 LQDNKMIAV

-459 NMDVDMDIRDKA
+459 NMDVDMEIRDKA

-486 NNLLNFSRVSSGQEE
+486 NNLLNFSRASSGQEE
-501 MIDVEE
+501 WIDVEE

-518 ILKKKNIKLEITCAE
+518 ILRKKNIKLEITCSE
-533 RIETFIRV
+533 KIETYIRV
-541 EALDMILINLI
+541 EALDMILINLV

-593 DIFNPFFTTKE
+593 NIFNPFFTTKE
-604 EHKGN
+604 GHKGN

-649 SGEVNDGKK
+649 SGEVDDGKK
-658 EHEHIG
+658 EHEHTG

>member
-1 MKNKFS
+1 MKKKFS

-13 AIVALVGIIFIYGFR
+13 VIIVLIGIIFIYALQDR
-28 DSDGEIRSGQAG
+28 DGDIRSGETG
-40 RPEMTEAEKNYVED
+40 RLEMTEAEREYVENHD
-54 HEEVVIY
+54 EVVIY
-61 VDESI
+61 VDDSI
-66 RFMMDDGNGFLQ
+66 RFMNADGNGFLQ
-78 EYMDAVFR
+78 EYMDDVFR
-86 NVDLDIRLTEEKDG
+86 NVDLDIRLTDEEEG
-100 ADARIIAVTDK
+100 ADGRITAVTDE
-111 DRNAGSSYTPPLLQL
+111 DRNVDSNYVPPLLQL
-126 DWAMYTKA
+126 DWAMYVKA
-134 DDDEKRSELSG
+134 DGQLNSDLSG

-150 YRRSEV
+150 YQRSEV
-156 SDISYDG
+156 NDISYDG
-163 RSVDFVYADTAED
+163 QDVDFVYADSAEE
-176 ALELARKEDRN
+176 ALELARAED
-187 LILAPRS
+187 LDFMLAPRS
-194 AMWIALGGDKDY
+194 AMWLALDGNKDY
-206 LAMEDDV
+206 LAMEDSV
-213 YSQNVCIMM
+213 YSQNVCIMV
-222 DEESALYELFSKCI
+222 DEDSVLYTLMNKCI
-236 NGTDRHVLSYEA
+236 NVTDRHTLSYEV
-248 SQKWFDGNGP
+248 SQKWLDGNGP
-258 VYMKK
+258 VYMKE
-263 NNDDIYML
+263 NNEDVYML
-271 ILIIFTSVMIA
+271 VLIIFTSVMIA

-301 EKLTESKKELK
+301 EKLNESKKELK

-318 SYYLAELDLDG
+318 SYYLAELDLNG
-329 VVLDINRYFFETV
+329 VVLDINRYFFEAV
-342 HRNVT
+342 HKNVT
-347 NRNIYEILDLDEEN
+347 NSNIYDILEMDEEGRA
-361 SAKLRKMIE
+361 SLQEMMERASR
-370 NAAHGEPSENEEIMR
+370 GEYTESREITR

-391 VDVFPIEGARGVVEK
+391 VDIFPIEGAKGVVEK

-424 IQDNKMIAV
+424 LQDNKMIAV

-459 NMDVDMDIRDKA
+459 NMDVDMEIRDKA

-486 NNLLNFSRVSSGQEE
+486 NNLLNFSRASSGQEE
-501 MIDVEE
+501 WIDVEE

-518 ILKKKNIKLEITCAE
+518 ILRKKNIKLEITCSE
-533 RIETFIRV
+533 KIETYIRV
-541 EALDMILINLI
+541 EALDMILINLV

-593 DIFNPFFTTKE
+593 NIFNPFFTTKE
-604 EHKGN
+604 GHKGN

-649 SGEVNDGKK
+649 SGEVDDGKK
-658 EHEHIG
+658 EHEHTG

>member
-1 MKNKFS
+1 MKKKFS

-13 AIVALVGIIFIYGFR
+13 VIIVLIGIIFIYALQDR
-28 DSDGEIRSGQAG
+28 DGDIRSGETG
-40 RPEMTEAEKNYVED
+40 RLEMTEAEREYVENHD
-54 HEEVVIY
+54 EVVIY
-61 VDESI
+61 VDDSI
-66 RFMMDDGNGFLQ
+66 RFMNADGNGFLQ
-78 EYMDAVFR
+78 EYMDDVFR
-86 NVDLDIRLTEEKDG
+86 NVDLDIRLTDEEEG
-100 ADARIIAVTDK
+100 ADGRITAVTDE
-111 DRNAGSSYTPPLLQL
+111 DRNVDSNYVPPLLQL
-126 DWAMYTKA
+126 DWAMYVKA
-134 DDDEKRSELSG
+134 DGQLNSDLSG

-150 YRRSEV
+150 YQRSEAN
-156 SDISYDG
+156 DISYDG
-163 RSVDFVYADTAED
+163 QDVDFVYADSAEE
-176 ALELARKEDRN
+176 ALELARAED
-187 LILAPRS
+187 LDFMLAPRS
-194 AMWIALGGDKDY
+194 AMWLALDGNKDY
-206 LAMEDDV
+206 LAMEDSV
-213 YSQNVCIMM
+213 YSQNVCIMV
-222 DEESALYELFSKCI
+222 DEDSVLYTLMNKCI
-236 NGTDRHVLSYEA
+236 NVTDRHTLSYEV

-258 VYMKK
+258 VYMKE
-263 NNDDIYML
+263 NNEDVYML
-271 ILIIFTSVMIA
+271 VLIIFTSVMIA

-301 EKLTESKKELK
+301 EKLNESKKELK

-318 SYYLAELDLDG
+318 SYYLAELDLNG
-329 VVLDINRYFFETV
+329 VVLDINRYFFEAV
-342 HRNVT
+342 HKNVT
-347 NRNIYEILDLDEEN
+347 NSNIYDILEMDEEGRA
-361 SAKLRKMIE
+361 SLQEMMERASR
-370 NAAHGEPSENEEIMR
+370 GEYTESREITR

-391 VDVFPIEGARGVVEK
+391 VDIFPIEGAKGVVEK

-424 IQDNKMIAV
+424 LQDNKMIAV

-459 NMDVDMDIRDKA
+459 NMDVDMEIRDKA

-486 NNLLNFSRVSSGQEE
+486 NNLLNFSRASSGQEE
-501 MIDVEE
+501 WIDVEE

-518 ILKKKNIKLEITCAE
+518 ILRKKNIKLEITCSE
-533 RIETFIRV
+533 KIETYIRV
-541 EALDMILINLI
+541 EALDMILINLV

-588 EDILQ
+588 ENILQ
-593 DIFNPFFTTKE
+593 NIFNPFFTTKE
-604 EHKGN
+604 GHKGN

-637 VFMLTLPLREHR
+637 VFMLTLLLREHR
-649 SGEVNDGKK
+649 SGEVDDGKK
-658 EHEHIG
+658 EHEHTG

>member
-1 MKNKFS
+1 MKKKFS

-13 AIVALVGIIFIYGFR
+13 VIIVLIGIIFIYALQDR
-28 DSDGEIRSGQAG
+28 DGDIRSGETG
-40 RPEMTEAEKNYVED
+40 RLEMTEAEREHVENHD
-54 HEEVVIY
+54 EVVIY
-61 VDESI
+61 VDDSI
-66 RFMMDDGNGFLQ
+66 RFMNADGNGFLQ
-78 EYMDAVFR
+78 EYMDDVFR
-86 NVDLDIRLTEEKDG
+86 NVDLDIRLTDEEEG
-100 ADARIIAVTDK
+100 ADGRITAVTDE
-111 DRNAGSSYTPPLLQL
+111 DRNVDSNYVPPLLQL
-126 DWAMYTKA
+126 DWAMYVKA
-134 DDDEKRSELSG
+134 DGQLNSDLSG

-150 YRRSEV
+150 YQRSEDN
-156 SDISYDG
+156 DISYDG
-163 RSVDFVYADTAED
+163 QDVDFVYADSAEE
-176 ALELARKEDRN
+176 ALELARAED
-187 LILAPRS
+187 LDFMLAPRS
-194 AMWIALGGDKDY
+194 AMWLALDGNKDY
-206 LAMEDDV
+206 LATEDSV
-213 YSQNVCIMM
+213 YSQNVCIMV
-222 DEESALYELFSKCI
+222 DEDSVLYTLMNKCI
-236 NGTDRHVLSYEA
+236 NVTDRHTLSYEA

-258 VYMKK
+258 VYMKE
-263 NNDDIYML
+263 NNEDVYML
-271 ILIIFTSVMIA
+271 VLIIFTSVMIA

-301 EKLTESKKELK
+301 EKLNESKKELK

-318 SYYLAELDLDG
+318 SYYLAELDLNG
-329 VVLDINRYFFETV
+329 VVLDINRYFFEAI
-342 HRNVT
+342 HKNVT
-347 NRNIYEILDLDEEN
+347 NSNIYDILEMDEEGRA
-361 SAKLRKMIE
+361 SLREMME
-370 NAAHGEPSENEEIMR
+370 RASRGEYTESREITR

-391 VDVFPIEGARGVVEK
+391 VDIFPIEGAKGVVEK

-424 IQDNKMIAV
+424 LQDNKMIAV

-459 NMDVDMDIRDKA
+459 NMDVDMEIRDKA

-486 NNLLNFSRVSSGQEE
+486 NNLLNFSRASSGQEE
-501 MIDVEE
+501 WIDVEE

-518 ILKKKNIKLEITCAE
+518 ILRKKNIKLEITCSE
-533 RIETFIRV
+533 KIETYIRV
-541 EALDMILINLI
+541 EALDMILINLV

-593 DIFNPFFTTKE
+593 NIFNPFFTTKE
-604 EHKGN
+604 GHKGN

-649 SGEVNDGKK
+649 SGEVDDGKK
-658 EHEHIG
+658 EHEHTG

>member
-1 MKNKFS
+1 MKKKFS

-13 AIVALVGIIFIYGFR
+13 VIIVLIGIIFIYALQDR
-28 DSDGEIRSGQAG
+28 DGDIRSGETG
-40 RPEMTEAEKNYVED
+40 RLEMTEAEREHVENHD
-54 HEEVVIY
+54 EVVIY
-61 VDESI
+61 VDDSI
-66 RFMMDDGNGFLQ
+66 RFMNADGNGFLQ
-78 EYMDAVFR
+78 EYMDDVFR
-86 NVDLDIRLTEEKDG
+86 NVDLDIRLTDEEEG
-100 ADARIIAVTDK
+100 ADGRITAVTDE
-111 DRNAGSSYTPPLLQL
+111 DRNVDSNYVPPLLQL
-126 DWAMYTKA
+126 DWAMYVKA
-134 DDDEKRSELSG
+134 DGQLNSDLSG

-150 YRRSEV
+150 YQRSEDN
-156 SDISYDG
+156 DISYNGQD
-163 RSVDFVYADTAED
+163 VDFVYADSAEE
-176 ALELARKEDRN
+176 ALELARAED
-187 LILAPRS
+187 LDFMLAPRS
-194 AMWIALGGDKDY
+194 AMWLALDGNKDY
-206 LAMEDDV
+206 LATEDSV
-213 YSQNVCIMM
+213 YSQNVCIMV
-222 DEESALYELFSKCI
+222 DEDSVLYTLMNKCI
-236 NGTDRHVLSYEA
+236 NVTDRHTLSYEA

-258 VYMKK
+258 VYMKE
-263 NNDDIYML
+263 NNEDVYML
-271 ILIIFTSVMIA
+271 VLIIFTSVMIA

-301 EKLTESKKELK
+301 EKLNESKKELK

-318 SYYLAELDLDG
+318 SYYLAELDLNG
-329 VVLDINRYFFETV
+329 VVLDINRYFFEAI
-342 HRNVT
+342 HKNVT
-347 NRNIYEILDLDEEN
+347 NSNIYDILEMDEEGRA
-361 SAKLRKMIE
+361 SLREMME
-370 NAAHGEPSENEEIMR
+370 RASRGEYTESREITR

-391 VDVFPIEGARGVVEK
+391 VDIFPIEGAKGVVEK

-424 IQDNKMIAV
+424 LQDNKMIAV

-459 NMDVDMDIRDKA
+459 NMDVDIEIRDKA

-486 NNLLNFSRVSSGQEE
+486 NNLLNFSRASSGQEE
-501 MIDVEE
+501 WIDVEE

-518 ILKKKNIKLEITCAE
+518 ILRKKNIKLEITCSE
-533 RIETFIRV
+533 KIETYIRV
-541 EALDMILINLI
+541 EALDMILINLV

-593 DIFNPFFTTKE
+593 NIFNPFFTTKE
-604 EHKGN
+604 GHKGN

-649 SGEVNDGKK
+649 SGEVDDGKK
-658 EHEHIG
+658 EHEHTG